1 MADEVIDSTLTSAIE
16 KAVETH
22 KQDLSDVQVGQEE
35 VEERKPEIKKE
46 EPQVQDLDAEQGRA
60 LIQALRD
67 PQKAPIVIDFL
78 AQQAGYTKGNIQT
91 RQDVKDAKDTINEI
105 LERNLGDD
113 FKFLAPKLAPAIKES
128 LEAML
133 SATSEDSDL
142 RQRVEAQE
150 LKSIQ
155 TETAQTHVELAQEW
169 FGSDDMPVE
178 VVNAM
183 STAMD
188 EFPPTATISPERYYK
203 RIFALACGELG
214 ITKTQKQ
221 SDRVNRNLRDSTAR
235 NLASQNRG
243 IAPNRERQQAGK
255 KMSLNDSVQ
264 LALDQVDQSIRRK

>member
-1 MADEVIDSTLTSAIE
+1 MANEIIDETLTGAIE

-22 KQDLSDVQVGQEE
+22 KQDLSDVVVEKEE
-35 VEERKPEIKKE
+35 GKEPEKKKE
-46 EPQVQDLDAEQGRA
+46 PEPVQDLDAEQGRV

-78 AQQAGYTKGNIQT
+78 AQQAGYTKASIQT
-91 RQDVKDAKDTINEI
+91 KQDVRDAKDTINEI

-128 LEAML
+128 LETML
-133 SATSEDSDL
+133 SSSSEDSDL

-150 LKSIQ
+150 LKGIQ
-155 TETAQTHVELAQEW
+155 TETAQTHIELAQEW

-183 STAMD
+183 SAAMD

-214 ITKTQKQ
+214 ITKSQRQ
-221 SDRVNRNLRDSTAR
+221 SDRVNRNMRDSSAR

-243 IAPNRERQQAGK
+243 ITPNREKQGSH
-255 KMSLNDSVQ
+255 KMSLKDSVQ
-264 LALDQVDQSIRRK
+264 LALDQVDQTFRSKP